1 MQEEEIRP
9 QKIFNEYLRLC
20 EIDSLDYFS
29 DVPHVDI
36 SCPACENVGKY
47 SFQKSSFV
55 YKLCN
60 KCDTLFISPRPI
72 ESAFS
77 RYYIEAPS
85 VKYWATTFYKETVQA
100 RRKKIW
106 RPKAKMVLELM
117 NRFNVTSNHIVD
129 IGAGYGVF
137 CEEIKR
143 ISNLS
148 VTAIE
153 PGPELAKICRK
164 KGLYVIENFLQ
175 NVLIEELK
183 DEPKVFVSFELFEH
197 LHDPKY
203 FLRSLY
209 NLMQVGDIF
218 IFTTL
223 SGTGVDIKAL
233 WENSKS
239 IAPPHHLNF
248 FNPFSIQ
255 ILLKK
260 LGYEILEVSTP
271 GKLDIDILMN
281 NKQLIKDQ
289 FWRVFIKY
297 STEEVRENWQS
308 LISES
313 GWSSHMMVCCQKI

>member
-9 QKIFNEYLRLC
+9 QKIFNEFLRLC

-29 DVPHVDI
+29 DVLHVDI
-36 SCPACENVGKY
+36 SCPACENSGEY
-47 SFQKSSFV
+47 SFQKGSFI

-60 KCDTLFISPRPI
+60 KCDTLFLSPRPI

-100 RRKKIW
+100 RRKNIW

-143 ISNLS
+143 VSNLS

-197 LHDPKY
+197 LHDPKI

-260 LGYEILEVSTP
+260 IGYEILEVSTP
-271 GKLDIDILMN
+271 GKLDIDILIN

-297 STEEVRENWQS
+297 STEEIRENWQS

>member
-1 MQEEEIRP
+1 VQEEEIRP

-29 DVPHVDI
+29 DVPQVDI
-36 SCPACENVGKY
+36 SCPACENAGEY

-85 VKYWATTFYKETVQA
+85 VKYWATTFYKETIQA

-137 CEEIKR
+137 CEEIKSV
-143 ISNLS
+143 SNLS

-197 LHDPKY
+197 LHDPKN

-209 NLMQVGDIF
+209 NLMRVGDIF

-260 LGYEILEVSTP
+260 LDYEVLEVSTP

-281 NKQLIKDQ
+281 NQQLIKDQ
-289 FWRVFIKY
+289 FWKVFIKY
-297 STEEVRENWQS
+297 STDEIRENWQS